1 MVFIIIIL
9 AVFLGDLL
17 LKKYVE
23 AKLPEGEERTL
34 FRGKIRI
41 RKYHNSGIALGG
53 TFRASA
59 DY

>member
-23 AKLPEGEERTL
+23 AKLPEGEERAL
-34 FRGKIRI
+34 FRGRSVSANTTIQALPWEDFPGIR
-41 RKYHNSGIALGG
+41 
-53 TFRASA
+53 
-59 DY
+59 